1 MSRKQDPKDKLY
13 ITILEAGEIMGSYRD
28 LADTLD
34 IPHQTLHRV
43 AKELEEENKIQI
55 RTEDSLTFFEI
66 IGTPKKVEEKKQ
78 MSIFDFPIGTDKFE
92 FTSRQHRLID
102 FLKNELIVD
111 PDRYVGKMEVLYE
124 LRGLYFVSKDLSKYY
139 EESITPGSENYTT
152 ELNKYYNE
160 VLGAKRYSMK
170 EYADLTKDVQVINEH
185 LDIRQVLIISRSG
198 ANGGIKIAKKSE
210 AFESLKSE
218 FIHILKKLKRTHL
231 KRKFLENDGQYR
243 LVIKEEKE
251 MMEILK

>member
-1 MSRKQDPKDKLY
+1 MSRKSDPKDKLY

-28 LADTLD
+28 LAETLE

-66 IGTPKKVEEKKQ
+66 IGTAKKVEEKKQ
-78 MSIFDFPIGTDKFE
+78 MSIFDIPIETDKFE

-102 FLKNELIVD
+102 FLAKELIINS
-111 PDRYVGKMEVLYE
+111 DRYVGKMEVLYR
-124 LRGLYFVSKDLSKYY
+124 LRQLYFTAAQIDRFY
-139 EESITPGSENYTT
+139 EKKPADILGLEYF
-152 ELNKYYNE
+152 NKHI
-160 VLGAKRYSMK
+160 GARRWDMK

-185 LDIRQVLIISRSG
+185 LDIRQVLIISRAG

-210 AFESLKSE
+210 AFDSLKSE